1 MPSTYTTN
9 GGIEKIATGE
19 QSGSWG
25 TTTNTN
31 FDIIDR
37 ITNGVGTITLSGTS
51 SNLQTSD
58 GALSDGQYKALI
70 LTGSPSGTHTITV
83 LPNDAQKIYFV
94 NNTTSQSVIFN
105 QGSGSNVTIPANTSD
120 IIYCDGG
127 GASGAVV
134 SLIDD
139 VDLTGY
145 MQSANNLS
153 DVSSAATALINLGV
167 NASADELNIL
177 DGVTASTADLN
188 ILDGATV
195 TTAEINYN
203 DITTLGTSEASKV
216 VTADANGDVNLSEE
230 LKAKSYNE
238 TFLAITSSSGTA
250 TLDCEAGNVFSLT
263 LSENVTTFTW
273 SNPPASGTAYGFTLK
288 VVQDASA
295 SGYTVTWP
303 TSVDWPDATAPTL
316 TDTTS
321 AVDQFVF
328 YTHDGGTTWYG
339 FVAGQA
345 LG

>member
-1 MPSTYTTN
+1 MPSTYTAN

-25 TTTNTN
+25 DTTNLN
-31 FDIIDR
+31 FDILDR
-37 ITNGVGTITLSGTS
+37 ITNGVGSIALSGTS

-94 NNTTSQSVIFN
+94 QNSTAQSVIFD
-105 QGSGSNVTIPANTSD
+105 QGSGSNVTIAAGKND

-127 GASGAVV
+127 GAAGAVA
-134 SLIDD
+134 SLIDA

-145 MQSANNLS
+145 MLGANNLS
-153 DVSSAATALINLGV
+153 DVADAATSLVNLGLT
-167 NASADELNIL
+167 ATAAELNK
-177 DGVTASTADLN
+177 
-188 ILDGATV
+188 LDGATV

-238 TFLAITSSSGTA
+238 TFATITSSSGTA
-250 TLDCEAGNVFSLT
+250 TLDCETGNVFSLT
-263 LSENVTTFTW
+263 LSESVTTFTW
-273 SNPPASGTAYGFTLK
+273 SNPPASGTAYGFALK
-288 VVQDASA
+288 VIQDASA
-295 SGYTVTWP
+295 SGYTITWP
-303 TSVDWPDATAPTL
+303 ASVDWPNATAPTL
-316 TDTTS
+316 TDTAS

-339 FVAGQA
+339 FISGQA

>member
-25 TTTNTN
+25 DTTNTN

-58 GALSDGQYKALI
+58 GALSDGQYKALV
-70 LTGSPSGTHTITV
+70 LAGSPSGTHTITV
-83 LPNDAQKIYFV
+83 LPNDAQKIYFIQ
-94 NNTTSQSVIFN
+94 NNTAQSVIFD
-105 QGSGSNVTIPANTSD
+105 QGSGANVTVAAGQND
-120 IIYCDGG
+120 IIYCDGA

-134 SLIDD
+134 SLLNSLEGY
-139 VDLTGY
+139 LT
-145 MQSANNLS
+145 SANNLS
-153 DVSSAATALINLGV
+153 DLSNAATALTNLGI
-167 NASADELNIL
+167 NATAAELNKL
-177 DGVTASTADLN
+177 S
-188 ILDGATV
+188 GATV
-195 TTAEINYN
+195 STAEINYN
-203 DITTLGTSEASKV
+203 DITTLGTSQASKT

-238 TFLAITSSSGTA
+238 TFSAITSSSGTA

-273 SNPPASGTAYGFTLK
+273 SNPPASGTAYGFSLK
-288 VVQDASA
+288 IVQDASA

-303 TSVDWPDATAPTL
+303 TSVDWPSATAPTL
-316 TDTTS
+316 TSTAS

-339 FVAGQA
+339 FTSGQA
-345 LG
+345 MG

>member
-25 TTTNTN
+25 DTTNLN

-37 ITNGVGTITLSGTS
+37 ITNGVGSIALSGTS

-94 NNTTSQSVIFN
+94 NNTTSQSVIFD

-145 MQSANNLS
+145 MQGANNLS
-153 DVSSAATALINLGV
+153 DVTNAATALVNLGV
-167 NASADELNIL
+167 NASADELNK
-177 DGVTASTADLN
+177 LN
-188 ILDGATV
+188 GATV
-195 TTAEINYN
+195 TTAEINYS

-216 VTADANGDVNLSEE
+216 VTADANGDVKFSN
-230 LKAKSYNE
+230 AIVE
-238 TFLAITSSSGTA
+238 TVYALTGTDIDPNNGTTQTKTITTA
-250 TLDCEAGNVFSLT
+250 
-263 LSENVTTFTW
+263 TTFTE
-273 SNPPASGTAYGFTLK
+273 SFVSGESVSLHLT
-288 VVQDASA
+288 DAS
-295 SGYTVTWP
+295 SYIITWP
-303 TSVDWPDATAPTL
+303 TITWITDSGNIAPTL
-316 TDTTS
+316 TAADTI
-321 AVDQFVF
+321 VLFKI
-328 YTHDGGTTWYG
+328 GTTLYG
-339 FVAGQA
+339 VWIGSSA
-345 LG
+345 

>member
-25 TTTNTN
+25 DTTNLN

-94 NNTTSQSVIFN
+94 NNTTSQSVIFD

-153 DVSSAATALINLGV
+153 DVSSAATSLVNLGLT
-167 NASADELNIL
+167 A
-177 DGVTASTADLN
+177 TASEIN
-188 ILDGATV
+188 KLDGATV

-203 DITTLGTSEASKV
+203 DITTLGTSEASKT

-238 TFLAITSSSGTA
+238 TYSAITSSSGTA
-250 TLDCEAGNVFSLT
+250 TIDCESGNVFSLT
-263 LSENVTTFTW
+263 LSESVTTFTW
-273 SNPPASGTAYGFTLK
+273 SNPPASGTAYFFALK
-288 VVQDASA
+288 VIQDASA
-295 SGYTVTWP
+295 SGYTIAWP
-303 TSVDWPDATAPTL
+303 ASVDWPNATAPTL
-316 TDTTS
+316 TATAS

-339 FVAGQA
+339 FISGQA

>member
-1 MPSTYTTN
+1 MPSTYTAN

-25 TTTNTN
+25 TTTNLN

-94 NNTTSQSVIFN
+94 NNTTSQSVIFD

-127 GASGAVV
+127 GAAGAVV

-153 DVSSAATALINLGV
+153 DVSSAATSLVNLG
-167 NASADELNIL
+167 L
-177 DGVTASTADLN
+177 TATAAEINKLS
-188 ILDGATV
+188 GATV
-195 TTAEINYN
+195 STAEINYN
-203 DITTLGTSEASKV
+203 DITTLGTSEASKT
-216 VTADANGDVNLSEE
+216 VTADANGDVNISEE

-238 TFLAITSSSGTA
+238 TYAAITSSSGTA
-250 TLDCEAGNVFSLT
+250 TIDCESGNVFSLT

-273 SNPPASGTAYGFTLK
+273 SNPPASDTSYAFSLK
-288 VVQDASA
+288 VIQDASA
-295 SGYTVTWP
+295 SGYTITWP
-303 TSVDWPDATAPTL
+303 AAVDWPSGTAPTL
-316 TDTTS
+316 TSTAS

-328 YTHDGGTTWYG
+328 YTHDNGTTWYG
-339 FVAGQA
+339 FVAGKN